1 MQKHPQPSMS
11 KFDSI
16 RPFYD
21 SEANAAILKIIDDP
35 MLEAMMN
42 FTFPNDNPSHWKD
55 LMRHTHSLRDFQIN
69 FIYPGLMKVLEKSSE
84 GLTTGGFEVLKPN
97 TAYLFI
103 SNHRDIILDTS
114 LFNSCLFE
122 KGLDM
127 TTSAIG
133 DNLIKKP
140 FLHTLS
146 RLNRNFAIKR
156 GLSGRALFES
166 SLTASEFISRSLLR
180 ENRSVW
186 TAQREGRT
194 KDGNDSTHKG
204 VLKMLTLAHGGDNPF
219 SFFEK
224 INVVPISISY
234 EYDPTDIL
242 KMPELLAKSKAEK
255 YVKGEN
261 EDFVNL
267 LRGIM
272 GTKKRI
278 HIQVNGV
285 LNQEIATIA
294 ATDVP
299 QTEKLARLAS
309 LIDQRIWSGYKL
321 WPSNFV
327 AHDLLHH
334 ETKYADQYTAAEKEA
349 FEKRLYGKIDTSNP
363 LLVRNFLSMYAYP
376 VDNQLKAIQEGGDKF
391 VRREL

>member
-1 MQKHPQPSMS
+1 LLFAKHTHPTMS

-35 MLEAMMN
+35 MLEAMMS
-42 FTFPNDNPSHWKD
+42 FTFPDDNPSHWKD

-69 FIYPGLMKVLEKSSE
+69 FIYPGLMKVLEKSSD
-84 GLTTGGFEVLKPN
+84 GLTTGGFEILKPD

-122 KGLDM
+122 KGLAM

-146 RLNRNFAIKR
+146 RLNRNFAIRR

-166 SLTASEFISRSLLR
+166 SLIASEYICRSLLR

-204 VLKMLTLAHGGDNPF
+204 VLKMLTLAEGGKDPF

-224 INVVPISISY
+224 INVAPISISY

-242 KMPELLAKSKAEK
+242 KMPELLAKSKDEK

-285 LNQEIATIA
+285 LDEEIKQISAM
-294 ATDVP
+294 DVS
-299 QTEKLARLAS
+299 QTEKLTQLAAV
-309 LIDQRIWSGYKL
+309 IDRRIWSGYRL
-321 WPSNFV
+321 WPSNYI
-327 AHDLLHH
+327 AHDLLHQ
-334 ETKYADQYTAAEKEA
+334 ESRYADQYTATEKQD
-349 FEKRLYGKIDTSNP
+349 FERRLHGKVDTSNP
-363 LLVRNFLSMYAYP
+363 TLVKNFLSMYAYP
-376 VDNQLKAIQEGGDKF
+376 VDNYLKTIQS
-391 VRREL
+391 

>member
-1 MQKHPQPSMS
+1 MS

-16 RPFYD
+16 RPYYD
-21 SEANAAILKIIDDP
+21 AEVNSAIKLIIDDP

-42 FTFPNDNPSHWKD
+42 FSFPQDTNGLWKE
-55 LMRHTHSLRDFQIN
+55 LMLHTHSLRDFQIN

-84 GLTTGGFEVLKPN
+84 GLFSGGFDQLKPN

-114 LFNSCLFE
+114 LLNALLYE
-122 KGLDM
+122 NGLIM

-146 RLNRNFAIKR
+146 RLNRNFAIRR
-156 GLSGRALFES
+156 GLSGRALLES
-166 SLTASEFISRSLLR
+166 SMLVSEFIRKSLLN

-194 KDGNDSTHKG
+194 KDGNDATHKG
-204 VLKMLTLAHGGDNPF
+204 VLKMLTLAEQGPDPF

-224 INVVPISISY
+224 IQLVPVSISY

-242 KMPELLAKSKAEK
+242 KMPELMAKSRDEK
-255 YVKGEN
+255 YVKSEN
-261 EDFVNL
+261 EDFINL

-278 HIQVNGV
+278 HIQVNTIMTEEI
-285 LNQEIATIA
+285 NEIASQEINLS
-294 ATDVP
+294 
-299 QTEKLARLAS
+299 EKLSLLAEK
-309 LIDQRIWSGYKL
+309 IDRHIWKGYKL
-321 WPSNFV
+321 WPSNYI
-327 AHDLLHH
+327 AHDLL
-334 ETKYADQYTAAEKEA
+334 TKSQHYANHYSDEEKKA
-349 FEKRLYGKIDTSNP
+349 FERRLTERVKSSNP
-363 LLVRNFLSMYAYP
+363 MEVENFLAMYANP
-376 VDNQLKAIQEGGDKF
+376 VNNHQLAH
-391 VRREL
+391 

>member
-1 MQKHPQPSMS
+1 MS

-21 SEANAAILKIIDDP
+21 SEANAAIRKIVDDP

-42 FTFPNDNPSHWKD
+42 FAFPYDPPSHWKD
-55 LMRHTHSLRDFQIN
+55 LMHHTHSLRDFQIN
-69 FIYPGLMKVLEKSSE
+69 FIYPALMKVLERSSE
-84 GLTTGGFEVLKPN
+84 GLSTGGFESLEPN

-114 LFNSCLFE
+114 LLNSCLYE
-122 KGLDM
+122 KGLSM

-146 RLNRNFAIKR
+146 RLNRNFAIRR
-156 GLSGRALFES
+156 GLTGRALLES
-166 SLTASEFISRSLLR
+166 SVLVSEFISKSLLR

-194 KDGNDSTHKG
+194 KDGNDTTHKG
-204 VLKMLTLAHGGDNPF
+204 VLKMLTLAESGDNPF
-219 SFFEK
+219 GFFEK
-224 INVVPISISY
+224 INVVPVSISY

-242 KMPELLAKSKAEK
+242 KMPELLAKSRDEK
-255 YVKGEN
+255 YVKSEN

-278 HIQVNGV
+278 HIQVNGI
-285 LNQEIATIA
+285 LEQEIREISSMEI
-294 ATDVP
+294 P
-299 QTEKLARLAS
+299 QGEKLSQLAN
-309 LIDQRIWSGYKL
+309 LIDQKIWGGYKL
-321 WPSNFV
+321 WPSNYV
-327 AHDLLHH
+327 AHDLLSGTSTYSEH
-334 ETKYADQYTAAEKEA
+334 YSLAEKEA
-349 FEKRLYGKIDTSNP
+349 FEKRLHGKVDMGNTF
-363 LLVRNFLSMYAYP
+363 LVKSFLSMYAYP
-376 VDNQLKAIQEGGDKF
+376 VDNSLKAATTQP
-391 VRREL
+391 LL